1 MITSLLKKTAVAV
14 AIAGSMV
21 SAGAVSINFGT
32 LTTAVTA
39 SDIERSGAFDDVFSF
54 TLGTGTGV
62 QGGVVGIDNVG
73 DLVGQYRFGVGTVP
87 VWGSFSA
94 LLPVPSDPV
103 TGDFALSKTFS
114 GLTVGTKYWINVV
127 GSGSQTSYALTLAP
141 VPEPETYA
149 MLLAG
154 LGLMGTIAR
163 RRKATPST
171 EGA

>member
-1 MITSLLKKTAVAV
+1 
-14 AIAGSMV
+14 MV
-21 SAGAVSINFGT
+21 SAGAVSVNFGT
-32 LTTAVTA
+32 LTTSVAV
-39 SDIERSGAFDDVFSF
+39 SDLQVSGSFNDTFSF

-62 QGGVVGIDNVG
+62 IGSVVGIDAVG
-73 DLVGQYRFGVGTVP
+73 DLLGQYRFGVGAVP

-94 LLPVPSDPV
+94 LTAVPSDPD
-103 TGDFALSKTFS
+103 TGDFSFSKTFG
-114 GLTVGTKYWINVV
+114 GLTAGTKYWVNVKGT
-127 GSGSQTSYALTLAP
+127 GSSAAYSVTLAP

-163 RRKATPST
+163 RRKVVPST

>member
-32 LTTAVTA
+32 LTTAVTV
-39 SDIERSGAFDDVFSF
+39 SDIERSGSFDDVFSF
-54 TLGTGTGV
+54 TLGTGTGIH
-62 QGGVVGIDNVG
+62 GGVVGIDTVG
-73 DLVGQYRFGVGTVP
+73 DLVGQYRFGVGAVP
-87 VWGSFSA
+87 VWSSFSS
-94 LLPVPSDPV
+94 LLPVPSDPL
-103 TGDFALSKTFS
+103 TGDFSLAKTFS

-127 GSGSQTSYALTLAP
+127 GAGTQASYAVTLAP

-149 MLLAG
+149 LLLAG
-154 LGLMGTIAR
+154 LGLVGAVAR

-171 EGA
+171 EGV